1 MKPIPAA
8 LWFCWHLGQMP
19 FGAYSIHW
27 CMVPCSPNGGLRPAM
42 HSHVAQMCCF
52 RKNDHSR
59 NRQIRSII
67 LLDVYRIPTGV
78 LRCSQSWMV
87 FNPSTSWVQP
97 PIVTLGTQD
106 NELQVLSPAAL
117 AEMALAFASAQVR
130 ALEQGL
136 AQRLVEVV
144 TNLNAK
150 DLTSTWPKTSPNKQ
164 QDEM

>member
-1 MKPIPAA
+1 
-8 LWFCWHLGQMP
+8 
-19 FGAYSIHW
+19 
-27 CMVPCSPNGGLRPAM
+27 
-42 HSHVAQMCCF
+42 
-52 RKNDHSR
+52 
-59 NRQIRSII
+59 
-67 LLDVYRIPTGV
+67 
-78 LRCSQSWMV
+78 MV
-87 FNPSTSWVQP
+87 FNPSTSWVQQ

-117 AEMALAFASAQVR
+117 AEVALAFASAQVR

-150 DLTSTWPKTSPNKQ
+150 DLTSAWPKTSTNKQ